1 MIDLRGRGALI
12 ASGIAV
18 GVHVLLFLGVP
29 KTESSDSM
37 LRRKA
42 PFTGYNVFPASAE
55 DVLVGVNAV
64 RVFNSPVHFSLPTS
78 MGFSRFLKMER
89 VEARTFFVPQVEPAE
104 TFLDM
109 ELPVQPIRSTEDF
122 RKLQVLKTTRP
133 LAVPSLLDTRP
144 TKEIPALKRFLMD
157 DALLDRLAA
166 DPVFPKEFDQ
176 PVEKAWEIS
185 ATVQVTESGRVEH
198 VFLEHPVEDA
208 VLNQKILQ
216 FLYGLRFTSGAPI
229 EATIQIYSPEA
240 TTAEG
245 TKL

>member
-1 MIDLRGRGALI
+1 MIDLRGSGALI

-18 GVHVLLFLGVP
+18 GLHVLLFFGVP
-29 KTESSDSM
+29 TTETSDSM

-42 PFTGYNVFPASAE
+42 PFTGYNVFPATAD

-78 MGFSRFLKMER
+78 MGFSRFLEVER
-89 VEARTFFVPQVEPAE
+89 VEARTFFVPQVEEE

-109 ELPVQPIRSTEDF
+109 ELPVQRIRSAEDF
-122 RKLQVLKTTRP
+122 HKLQVLRADRS
-133 LAVPSLLDTRP
+133 LAVPPINTVSTGVVFP
-144 TKEIPALKRFLMD
+144 KRFLMD
-157 DALLDRLAA
+157 DVLLDRLAA
-166 DPVFPKEFDQ
+166 DPVFPEEFDQ

-185 ATVQVTESGRVEH
+185 ATVQVAESGRVEH
-198 VFLEHPVEDA
+198 VFLEHPVENA

-216 FLYGLRFTSGAPI
+216 FLYGLRFTAGTAI
-229 EATIQIYSPEA
+229 EAKVRIYSPEA
-240 TTAEG
+240 TPAEG

>member
-18 GVHVLLFLGVP
+18 GVHVLLFFGVP
-29 KTESSDSM
+29 KTETSDSM

-42 PFTGYNVFPASAE
+42 PFTGYNVFPASAD

-64 RVFNSPVHFSLPTS
+64 RVFNSPVHFLLPTS
-78 MGFSRFLKMER
+78 MGFSRFLEMKSA
-89 VEARTFFVPQVEPAE
+89 EARTFFVPQVEAE
-104 TFLDM
+104 TFLEMD
-109 ELPVQPIRSTEDF
+109 LPVQRMRSTEDF
-122 RKLQVLKTTRP
+122 HKLQVLRTDRSLSVPPINTVSTGV
-133 LAVPSLLDTRP
+133 VPS
-144 TKEIPALKRFLMD
+144 KRFLMD
-157 DALLDRLAA
+157 DVLLDRLAA
-166 DPVFPKEFDQ
+166 DPVFPEEFHQ

-198 VFLEHPVEDA
+198 VFLEHPLENA

-216 FLYGLRFTSGAPI
+216 FLYGLRFTAGAAI
-229 EATIQIYSPEA
+229 EAKVRICSPEA
-240 TTAEG
+240 TPAEG